1 MARIL
6 LQKRRDLTST
16 HMDGK
21 CAGGVS
27 PWNLARR
34 VDAGENASLPLR
46 QTHMGGLLCA
56 YFFSQ

>member
-1 MARIL
+1 MNANEL
-6 LQKRRDLTST
+6 FAT

-27 PWNLARR
+27 PWNLAWR

-46 QTHMGGLLCA
+46 QTPMGGPLCA